1 MASYNYEPEDDFNT
15 AQYNSEENAFINA
28 NQIYLQD
35 ARRELLVSDSSDIQQ
50 EQHQEEVAARQEQH
64 PPSENWEVDLIEEV
78 RSYNCLW
85 NTTCRAFKETPKK
98 AEAWRQISAKLNME
112 G

>member
-1 MASYNYEPEDDFNT
+1 M
-15 AQYNSEENAFINA
+15 
-28 NQIYLQD
+28 QIKFTCKTQGG
-35 ARRELLVSDSSDIQQ
+35 AVLVSDSRAIQH
-50 EQHQEEVAARQEQH
+50 EQHQEQEEEVARSD
-64 PPSENWEVDLIEEV
+64 PPSKNWEVDLIEEV
-78 RSYNCLW
+78 RSYDCLW